1 LSLTYLFISHDLA
14 VVRQIAS
21 RVAVMYLG
29 AIVELAASGSLFR
42 GARHPYTVA
51 LLASVPTLAKR
62 GAPEPG
68 AILLSGDPPS
78 PVRLPAGCRF
88 HSRCWLRERLGNPE
102 RCTTEAPVLDAAS
115 DHAVACHFA
124 AETTRHSGDLLA
136 NGSSVGRAPAEVQ
149 R

>member
-1 LSLTYLFISHDLA
+1 MGNNGEPDPLLQDATTQVQGWVQPSLQATEGL
-14 VVRQIAS
+14 VR
-21 RVAVMYLG
+21 
-29 AIVELAASGSLFR
+29 E
-42 GARHPYTVA
+42 ARHPYTVA

-62 GAPEPG
+62 GAPEPS

-124 AETTRHSGDLLA
+124 AETARHTSDLMA
-136 NGSSVGRAPAEVQ
+136 GKGGASRAPAEAQ